1 MKNKT
6 PLLLV
11 VMGVSGCGKSTLA
24 KAISVALNL
33 RMLDGDDL
41 HSTQSIVKMQAGIA
55 LDDAD
60 RWPWLDRIANY
71 LASGAI
77 QDNSE
82 PGRVIACSALK
93 RSYRDRIRKPLAG
106 LRFIFLDGDDAL
118 IRSRMAA
125 RTGHFM
131 QLELLDSQL
140 HTLERP
146 GADETDVISLNM
158 MYSVDNLVAQTI
170 AALQTLATQQPPSDG
185 RTNVHLAKPANG
197 LNVFANGKTALLSAP
212 ATTQ

>member
-1 MKNKT
+1 MQARTGMKNKI

-33 RMLDGDDL
+33 RMVDGDDL

-71 LASGAI
+71 LASGAT

-93 RSYRDRIRKPLAG
+93 RSYRDRIRKQLAG

-140 HTLERP
+140 RTLERP

-158 MYSVDNLVAQTI
+158 MYPVDNLVAQVI
-170 AALQTLATQQPPSDG
+170 AALQTLAT
-185 RTNVHLAKPANG
+185 
-197 LNVFANGKTALLSAP
+197 
-212 ATTQ
+212 

>member
-1 MKNKT
+1 MQARTGMKNKT

-24 KAISVALNL
+24 KAISVELNL
-33 RMLDGDDL
+33 RMVDGDDL

-71 LASGAI
+71 LASGAT

-82 PGRVIACSALK
+82 SGRVIACSALK

-140 HTLERP
+140 RTLERP

-158 MYSVDNLVAQTI
+158 MYPVDNLVAQAI
-170 AALQTLATQQPPSDG
+170 AALQTLATQQPP
-185 RTNVHLAKPANG
+185 G
-197 LNVFANGKTALLSAP
+197 LDVFAN
-212 ATTQ
+212 

>member
-1 MKNKT
+1 MQARTGMKNKT

-33 RMLDGDDL
+33 RMVDGDDL

-93 RSYRDRIRKPLAG
+93 RSYRDRIRKQLAG

-140 HTLERP
+140 STLERP

-158 MYSVDNLVAQTI
+158 MYPVDNLVAQVI
-170 AALQTLATQQPPSDG
+170 AALQTLATQQPP
-185 RTNVHLAKPANG
+185 G
-197 LNVFANGKTALLSAP
+197 LDVFAN
-212 ATTQ
+212 